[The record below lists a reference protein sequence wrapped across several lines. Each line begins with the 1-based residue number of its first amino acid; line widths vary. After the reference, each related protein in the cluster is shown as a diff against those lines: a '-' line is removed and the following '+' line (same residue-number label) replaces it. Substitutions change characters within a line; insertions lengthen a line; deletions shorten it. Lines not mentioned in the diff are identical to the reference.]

1 MQPHKTNLP
10 DREAAFNDAM
20 LEIYERAKTECKYNA
35 ARFLQM
41 VVDRGGLQTARYL
54 LHAPGLSDGFTALW
68 QCNRLDLTVEAY
80 VLKPEWRGL
89 FTEEE
94 IKIAAQ
100 RLSDLGYTP
109 S

>member
-1 MQPHKTNLP
+1 
-10 DREAAFNDAM
+10 
-20 LEIYERAKTECKYNA
+20 
-35 ARFLQM
+35 
-41 VVDRGGLQTARYL
+41 
-54 LHAPGLSDGFTALW
+54 
-68 QCNRLDLTVEAY
+68 LDLTVEAY

-94 IKIAAQ
+94 IKKAAQ